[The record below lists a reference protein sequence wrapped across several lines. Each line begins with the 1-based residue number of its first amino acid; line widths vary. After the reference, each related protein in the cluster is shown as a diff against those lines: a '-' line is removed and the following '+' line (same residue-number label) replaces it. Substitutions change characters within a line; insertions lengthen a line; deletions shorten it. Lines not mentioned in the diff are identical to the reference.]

1 MKIASATLAV
11 FSVTAAFGATPTVT
25 YSKDVAPILQK
36 NCETCHRA
44 GEAAPM
50 SLRSY
55 KEVRPYA
62 AAIKEAVLL
71 KKMPPWF
78 ADPHYGHFSNDRTL
92 SEQDVK
98 TLVAWADSGAKE
110 GDPKDLPKP
119 VAFLNG
125 WNIDKPDLE
134 IEMAQDFKIPASGT
148 IDYQHILVKGNF
160 EKDTWVTQ
168 AEVRPGNRA
177 LVHHVIA
184 YIREPN
190 SKWMKDAV
198 PGVPYPKSKNEGGE
212 GSSAG
217 QFLVGYA
224 PGFLPTRL
232 DAGRAVLVKAGSDIV
247 LELHYTAN
255 GKEGTDRTKV
265 GFVFSKEPV
274 TERVVTLAA
283 ANGKFA
289 IPPGD
294 PNYRVDAKFEFGGD
308 AKVISFIPH
317 MHLRGKD
324 MDYRAIY
331 PTGET
336 ETLLSVPHYDFS
348 WQLTYKPVKD
358 LVMPKG
364 TVIACTAHY
373 DNSPNNPNNPDPTK
387 VIKYGEQSWD
397 EMMIGFFQVAIPAD
411 RPISS
416 ILPERKK
423 PAAAPAATPLP

>member
-1 MKIASATLAV
+1 MRTHAIALAFVSAA
-11 FSVTAAFGATPTVT
+11 AAFGATTTVT

-36 NCETCHRA
+36 NCEQCHRA

-50 SLRSY
+50 SLRNY

-78 ADPHYGHFSNDRTL
+78 ADPHFGQFSNDRSM

-110 GDPKDLPKP
+110 GNPKDLPKP
-119 VAFLNG
+119 AEFING
-125 WNIDKPDLE
+125 WNIDKPDFQ

-160 EKDTWVTQ
+160 EKDTWITQ

-184 YIREPN
+184 YIREPG
-190 SKWMKDAV
+190 SKWMKDAE
-198 PGVPYPKSKNEGGE
+198 PGVPYPKNKNEGEGGGE
-212 GSSAG
+212 
-217 QFLVGYA
+217 FLAGYA
-224 PGFLPTRL
+224 PGFLPMRL
-232 DAGRAVLVKAGSDIV
+232 DPGRALLVKAGSDIV

-255 GKEGTDRTKV
+255 GKEGVDRTKV
-265 GFVFSKEPV
+265 GFVTAKGPIS
-274 TERVVTLAA
+274 ERVFVMAA
-283 ANGKFA
+283 QNSKFA
-289 IPPGD
+289 IPAGD

-308 AKVISFIPH
+308 AKIISFTPH

-324 MDYRAIY
+324 MEFRAAY
-331 PTGET
+331 PNGET
-336 ETLLSVPHYDFS
+336 ETLLKVPHYDFS
-348 WQLTYKPVKD
+348 WQLTYNEVKD
-358 LVMPKG
+358 LVIPKG
-364 TVIACTAHY
+364 TVITCTAHF

-387 VIKYGEQSWD
+387 VVKYGEQSWD
-397 EMMIGFFQVAIPAD
+397 EMMIGFFQVAIGAD
-411 RPISS
+411 RPTSS
-416 ILPERKK
+416 IFPEQHKQ
-423 PAAAPAATPLP
+423 PATPSPTPLQ

>member
-1 MKIASATLAV
+1 MRFALATLALA
-11 FSVTAAFGATPTVT
+11 SAAAAFGAAPPVT

-50 SLRSY
+50 SLRTY
-55 KEVRPYA
+55 KEVRPMA

-78 ADPHYGHFSNDRTL
+78 ADPKYGHFANDRTM

-98 TLVAWADSGAKE
+98 TLVAWVDGGAKE
-110 GDPKDLPKP
+110 GNPKDLPKP
-119 VAFLNG
+119 VEFLNG
-125 WNIDKPDLE
+125 WNINKPDME
-134 IEMAQDFKIPASGT
+134 VEMAQDFKIPATGT
-148 IDYQHILVKGNF
+148 IDYQHILIKGNF
-160 EKDTWVTQ
+160 EKDTWISQ

-184 YIREPN
+184 YIRPPG

-198 PGVPYPKSKNEGGE
+198 PGVPYSSKGE
-212 GSSAG
+212 SGANG
-217 QFLVGYA
+217 EFLVGYA
-224 PGFLPTRL
+224 PGFLPTKFEP
-232 DAGRAVLVKAGSDIV
+232 GRAILVKAGSDIV
-247 LELHYTAN
+247 LEMHYTAN
-255 GKEGTDRTKV
+255 GKEGIDRSKLGLV
-265 GFVFSKEPV
+265 IAKEPV
-274 TERVVTLAA
+274 QERIYVLAA
-283 ANGKFA
+283 QNNKFA

-294 PNYRVDAKFEFGGD
+294 PNYKVDAKFEFGGD
-308 AKVISFIPH
+308 SKIINFIPH

-336 ETLLSVPHYDFS
+336 ETLLSVPRYDFS
-348 WQLTYKPVKD
+348 WQLTYKPLKD
-358 LVMPKG
+358 IVVPKG
-364 TVIACTAHY
+364 TVIACTAHF

-387 VIKYGEQSWD
+387 TVKFGEQSWD
-397 EMMIGFFQVAIPAD
+397 EMMIGFFTVAIPAD
-411 RPISS
+411 KPISS

-423 PAAAPAATPLP
+423 PAPASTPLP